1 MTSAMVLYDQQMNMI
16 FLAKAIK
23 YNYMHKAHSIIR
35 GGLYYIYCIKGKSR
49 TNLPLFY
56 FVTNKRP
63 ALRQVFYS
71 PILFT
76 LSQSNLEYSLV
87 KN

>member
-49 TNLPLFY
+49 TNLPLFC

-63 ALRQVFYS
+63 VIRQVFYS

-76 LSQSNLEYSLV
+76 LFQLHIQA
-87 KN
+87 